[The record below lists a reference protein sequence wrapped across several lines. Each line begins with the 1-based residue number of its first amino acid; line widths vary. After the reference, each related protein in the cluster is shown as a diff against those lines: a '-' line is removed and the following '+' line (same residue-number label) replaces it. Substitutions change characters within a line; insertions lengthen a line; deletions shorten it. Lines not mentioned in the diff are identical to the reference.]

1 MKYILFLLI
10 FLTGCR
16 GNEAQVID
24 SASQGDFSAEII
36 SLDGE
41 FGSELRIKNK
51 NEEFLID
58 VSDLRP
64 WKVDLAN
71 VDGGPIELAL
81 GVYKKTPFDQKFD
94 RRCFLYNIDFKNQ
107 VLRPKLRISRLY
119 NPIKDFNLCDLDG
132 DTYDEII
139 SIEKNLDGNYLFGVY
154 DWTNFAVERNYS
166 SKILKVV
173 PKFLDKEKKVEI
185 DGKKCE
191 LYLEGDEI
199 KWK

>member
-1 MKYILFLLI
+1 MKYLIILLI

-16 GNEAQVID
+16 GDEAQVID
-24 SASQGDFSAEII
+24 SASQANLSVEII
-36 SLDGE
+36 SFDDKY
-41 FGSELRIKNK
+41 GSELRIKNK
-51 NEEFLID
+51 NEEFIID

-64 WKVDLAN
+64 WKIDLAN

-94 RRCFLYNIDFKNQ
+94 RRCFLYNVDFKNQ
-107 VLRPKLRISRLY
+107 KLRPKLRISRLH

-132 DTYDEII
+132 DGYDEII

-154 DWTNFAVERNYS
+154 DWTNFAVERNHGS
-166 SKILKVV
+166 EVLMDE

-191 LYLEGDEI
+191 LYLEGDEV

>member
-1 MKYILFLLI
+1 MKYLIFLLI

-16 GNEAQVID
+16 GDEAKVID
-24 SASQGDFSAEII
+24 SASQANLLVEII
-36 SLDGE
+36 SFDDKY
-41 FGSELRIKNK
+41 GSELRIKNK
-51 NEEFLID
+51 NEEFIID

-64 WKVDLAN
+64 WKIDLAN

-107 VLRPKLRISRLY
+107 KLMPKLRISRLH

-132 DTYDEII
+132 DAYDEII
-139 SIEKNLDGNYLFGVY
+139 SIEKNIDGNYLFGVY
-154 DWTNFAVERNYS
+154 DWTNFAVERNHGS
-166 SKILKVV
+166 EVLMDE

-185 DGKKCE
+185 DGRKCE
-191 LYLEGDEI
+191 LYLEGDEV

>member
-1 MKYILFLLI
+1 MKYLIFLLV

-16 GNEAQVID
+16 GNEAKVID
-24 SASQGDFSAEII
+24 SASQANLSAEII

-51 NEEFLID
+51 NEEFIID
-58 VSDLRP
+58 VSDLNP
-64 WKVDLAN
+64 WKIDLAN

-107 VLRPKLRISRLY
+107 RLRPKLRISRLY

-132 DTYDEII
+132 DGYDEII
-139 SIEKNLDGNYLFGVY
+139 SIEKNIDGNYLFGVY
-154 DWTNFAVERNYS
+154 DWTNFALERNYGS
-166 SKILKVV
+166 EVLMDE
-173 PKFLDKEKKVEI
+173 PKFLDKEKKVDI
-185 DGKKCE
+185 DGNERE
-191 LYLEGDEI
+191 LYLEGDEV

>member
-1 MKYILFLLI
+1 M
-10 FLTGCR
+10 TGCR
-16 GNEAQVID
+16 GNEAKVID
-24 SASQGDFSAEII
+24 SASQANLSVEII
-36 SLDGE
+36 SFDDKY
-41 FGSELRIKNK
+41 GSELRIKNK
-51 NEEFLID
+51 NEEFIID

-64 WKVDLAN
+64 WEIDLAN

-107 VLRPKLRISRLY
+107 KLRPKLRISRLH

-132 DTYDEII
+132 DGYDEII
-139 SIEKNLDGNYLFGVY
+139 SIEKNIDGNYLFGVY
-154 DWTNFAVERNYS
+154 DWTNFAVERNHGS
-166 SKILKVV
+166 EVLMDE

-191 LYLEGDEI
+191 LYLEGDEV

>member
-1 MKYILFLLI
+1 MKYLIFLLI

-24 SASQGDFSAEII
+24 SASQADFSAEII

-58 VSDLRP
+58 VSDLKP
-64 WKVDLAN
+64 WKIDLAN

-132 DTYDEII
+132 DAYDEII
-139 SIEKNLDGNYLFGVY
+139 SIEKNIDGNYLFGVY
-154 DWTNFAVERNYS
+154 DWTNFAVERNYGS
-166 SKILKVV
+166 EVLMDE

-185 DGKKCE
+185 DGME
-191 LYLEGDEI
+191 RQLYLEGDEV

>member
-1 MKYILFLLI
+1 MKYLIFLLI

-16 GNEAQVID
+16 GNEAKVID
-24 SASQGDFSAEII
+24 SASQAKLLAEII

-41 FGSELRIKNK
+41 YGSELRIKNK
-51 NEEFLID
+51 NEEFIID

-64 WKVDLAN
+64 WKIDLAN

-107 VLRPKLRISRLY
+107 KLRPKLRISRLY
-119 NPIKDFNLCDLDG
+119 NPIKDFNLYDLDG
-132 DTYDEII
+132 DAYDEII
-139 SIEKNLDGNYLFGVY
+139 SIEKNIDGNYLFGVY
-154 DWTNFAVERNYS
+154 DWTNFAVERNYGS
-166 SKILKVV
+166 QVLKKE

-191 LYLEGDEI
+191 LYLEGDEV

>member
-1 MKYILFLLI
+1 MKYLLFLLI

-16 GNEAQVID
+16 SKEAKILD
-24 SASQGDFSAEII
+24 NSIHDNLSAEII

-41 FGSELRIKNK
+41 YGSELKIKNRDR
-51 NEEFLID
+51 EFSID
-58 VSDLRP
+58 VSDIRP
-64 WKVDLAN
+64 WKIDFCN
-71 VDGGPIELAL
+71 VDGCEMELAI

-94 RRCFLYNIDFKNQ
+94 RRCFLYNIDFKNKS
-107 VLRPKLRISRLY
+107 LRPKLRISRLY
-119 NPIKDFNLCDLDG
+119 NPITDFNLCDIDG

-154 DWTNFAVERNYS
+154 DWTNFAFERNYGS
-166 SKILKVV
+166 EVLKDQ
-173 PKFLDKEKKVEI
+173 PRFLDKEKKVEI
-185 DGKKCE
+185 GGEERE

>member
-1 MKYILFLLI
+1 M
-10 FLTGCR
+10 TGCR
-16 GNEAQVID
+16 GNEAKVID
-24 SASQGDFSAEII
+24 SASQANLSVEII
-36 SLDGE
+36 SFDDKY
-41 FGSELRIKNK
+41 GSELRIKNK
-51 NEEFLID
+51 NEEFIID

-64 WKVDLAN
+64 WKIDLAN

-107 VLRPKLRISRLY
+107 KLRPKLRISRLH

-132 DTYDEII
+132 DGYDEII

-154 DWTNFAVERNYS
+154 DWTNFAVERNHGS
-166 SKILKVV
+166 EVLMDE

-191 LYLEGDEI
+191 LYLEGDEV

>member
-1 MKYILFLLI
+1 MKYLIFLLI

-16 GNEAQVID
+16 GNEAKVID
-24 SASQGDFSAEII
+24 SASQGKLLAEII
-36 SLDGE
+36 SLDDKY
-41 FGSELRIKNK
+41 GSELRIKK
-51 NEEFLID
+51 KDEEFYID
-58 VSDLRP
+58 VSDLKP
-64 WKVDLAN
+64 WKVDFCN

-94 RRCFLYNIDFKNQ
+94 RRCFLYNINFKNQ
-107 VLRPKLRISRLY
+107 KLRPKLRISRLY

-132 DTYDEII
+132 DGYDEII
-139 SIEKNLDGNYLFGVY
+139 SIEKNIDGNYLFGVY
-154 DWTNFAVERNYS
+154 DWTNFAVERNYGS
-166 SKILKVV
+166 QVLKSE

-191 LYLEGDEI
+191 LYLEGDEV

>member
-1 MKYILFLLI
+1 MKYLIFLLI

-16 GNEAQVID
+16 GNEAKVID
-24 SASQGDFSAEII
+24 SASQANLLAEII

-41 FGSELRIKNK
+41 YGSELRIKNK

-58 VSDLRP
+58 VSDLKP
-64 WKVDLAN
+64 WKIDIAN

-107 VLRPKLRISRLY
+107 KLRPKLRISRLH
-119 NPIKDFNLCDLDG
+119 NPIKDFNLYDLDG
-132 DTYDEII
+132 DAYDEII
-139 SIEKNLDGNYLFGVY
+139 SIEKNIDGNYLFGVY
-154 DWTNFAVERNYS
+154 DWTNFAVERNHGS
-166 SKILKVV
+166 EVLMDE
-173 PKFLDKEKKVEI
+173 PKFLDKEKKIEI

-191 LYLEGDEI
+191 LYLEGDEV

>member
-1 MKYILFLLI
+1 MKYLIFLLI

-16 GNEAQVID
+16 GNEAKVID
-24 SASQGDFSAEII
+24 SASQGDFSTEII

-41 FGSELRIKNK
+41 YGSELRIKNK
-51 NEEFLID
+51 NEEFIID

-64 WKVDLAN
+64 WKIDLAN

-107 VLRPKLRISRLY
+107 KLRPKLRISRLY
-119 NPIKDFNLCDLDG
+119 NPIKDFNLYDLDG
-132 DTYDEII
+132 DAYDEII
-139 SIEKNLDGNYLFGVY
+139 SIEKNIDGNYLFGVY
-154 DWTNFAVERNYS
+154 DWTNFAVERNYGS
-166 SKILKVV
+166 EVLKSE

-185 DGKKCE
+185 YGSERE
-191 LYLEGDEI
+191 LYLEGDEV

>member
-1 MKYILFLLI
+1 MKYLIFLLI
-10 FLTGCR
+10 FFSGCR

-24 SASQGDFSAEII
+24 SASQANLSAEII

-41 FGSELRIKNK
+41 YGSELRIKNK
-51 NEEFLID
+51 NEEFIID
-58 VSDLRP
+58 VSDLKP
-64 WKVDLAN
+64 WKIDLAN

-81 GVYKKTPFDQKFD
+81 GVYKKTPFDQKFA

-107 VLRPKLRISRLY
+107 KLRPKLRISRLY

-132 DTYDEII
+132 DAYDEII

-154 DWTNFAVERNYS
+154 DWTNFAVERNYGS
-166 SKILKVV
+166 EVLKSE

-185 DGKKCE
+185 DGSERE
-191 LYLEGDEI
+191 LYLEGDEV

>member
-1 MKYILFLLI
+1 MRYLIFLLI

-16 GNEAQVID
+16 GNEAKVID
-24 SASQGDFSAEII
+24 SASQANLLAEII

-41 FGSELRIKNK
+41 YGSELRIKNK
-51 NEEFLID
+51 NKEFLIG
-58 VSDLRP
+58 VSDLKP
-64 WKVDLAN
+64 WKIDLAN

-81 GVYKKTPFDQKFD
+81 GVYKKTPFDQKFA

-107 VLRPKLRISRLY
+107 KLRPKLRISRLY

-132 DTYDEII
+132 DSYDEII
-139 SIEKNLDGNYLFGVY
+139 SIEINLDENYLFGVY
-154 DWTNFAVERNYS
+154 DWTNFGLERNYGS
-166 SKILKVV
+166 QVLKKE

-191 LYLEGDEI
+191 LYLEGDEV

>member
-1 MKYILFLLI
+1 MKYLIFLLI

-24 SASQGDFSAEII
+24 SASQGKLLAEII

-41 FGSELRIKNK
+41 YGSELRIKNK
-51 NEEFLID
+51 NEEFIID
-58 VSDLRP
+58 VSDLKP
-64 WKVDLAN
+64 WKIDLAN
-71 VDGGPIELAL
+71 VDGGPIELVL

-107 VLRPKLRISRLY
+107 KLRPKLRISRLY

-132 DTYDEII
+132 DSYDEII
-139 SIEKNLDGNYLFGVY
+139 SIEKNLDGNCLFGVY
-154 DWTNFAVERNYS
+154 DWTNFAVERNYGS
-166 SKILKVV
+166 EVLKSE

-185 DGKKCE
+185 DGSERE
-191 LYLEGDEI
+191 LYLEGDEV

>member
-1 MKYILFLLI
+1 MKYLIFLLI

-24 SASQGDFSAEII
+24 SASQANLSAEII

-41 FGSELRIKNK
+41 YGSELRIKNK
-51 NEEFLID
+51 NEEFIID
-58 VSDLRP
+58 VSDLKP
-64 WKVDLAN
+64 WKIDLAN

-94 RRCFLYNIDFKNQ
+94 WRCFLYNIDFNNQ
-107 VLRPKLRISRLY
+107 KLRPKLRISRLY

-132 DTYDEII
+132 DAYDEII

-154 DWTNFAVERNYS
+154 DWTNFAVERNYGS
-166 SKILKVV
+166 EVLKSE

-185 DGKKCE
+185 DGSERE
-191 LYLEGDEI
+191 LYLEGDEV